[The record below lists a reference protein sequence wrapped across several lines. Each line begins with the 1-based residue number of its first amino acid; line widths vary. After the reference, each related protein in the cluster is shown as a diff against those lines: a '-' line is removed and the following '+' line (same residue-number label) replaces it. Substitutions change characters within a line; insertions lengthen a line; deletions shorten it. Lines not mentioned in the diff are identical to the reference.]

1 VAFDEVCRAAEARG
15 VRVTG
20 TEIVGLVPKK
30 ALLDAG
36 KHFLR
41 KQHRSVGISESEI
54 IRIAIRS
61 MGLDELKPFN
71 PEEKVVEYMVSEQS
85 CNKLVDMTCTA
96 FAEETASESPAPG
109 GGSISAYMGAL
120 GAALGTMV
128 ANLSSHKAGWDER
141 WEEFSDYA
149 ERGQQI
155 MAELLHLVDED
166 TEAFNR
172 IMAVFAMPKTTDEEK
187 AARSAALQSATLYAT
202 QVPLKTMKA
211 SLRVFEIVKAM
222 AEIGNPNSVSDAG
235 VGALAARSAVL
246 GAQLNVKINAAG
258 LKDRDT
264 AEALIAEAQQIA
276 EQAVA
281 LEAETLK
288 IVNEKIG

>member
-1 VAFDEVCRAAEARG
+1 
-15 VRVTG
+15 
-20 TEIVGLVPKK
+20 
-30 ALLDAG
+30 
-36 KHFLR
+36 
-41 KQHRSVGISESEI
+41 
-54 IRIAIRS
+54 
-61 MGLDELKPFN
+61 
-71 PEEKVVEYMVSEQS
+71 
-85 CNKLVDMTCTA
+85 
-96 FAEETASESPAPG
+96 
-109 GGSISAYMGAL
+109 MGAL

-149 ERGQQI
+149 ERGQAL

-172 IMAVFAMPKTTDEEK
+172 IMAVFAMPKATDEEK

-211 SLRVFEIVKAM
+211 ALRVFEIVKAM
-222 AEIGNPNSVSDAG
+222 ADIGNPNSVSDAG

-258 LKDRDT
+258 LKDRAT
-264 AEALIAEAQQIA
+264 AEALTAEAEQIA
-276 EQAVA
+276 AEAIA
-281 LEAETLK
+281 LEAEVLK